1 MQKKK
6 KERLKYYLHPLSLR
20 LLLNLPLNYVNVQST
35 HSSITT
41 MSTCTFCQ
49 NALDLQV
56 FDKITYLPVITNL
69 TITQKKKKNQ

>member
-1 MQKKK
+1 
-6 KERLKYYLHPLSLR
+6 
-20 LLLNLPLNYVNVQST
+20 
-35 HSSITT
+35 

-69 TITQKKKKNQ
+69 TITQKKKKKSIIELILYYLWINLLNLQFLHPLGIAQGLHTA